1 VVRER
6 HHVGRPRLGDEVSG
20 MMQTLSA
27 DSPGLAVG
35 LRRSDG
41 DSNLNPD
48 SRDIVMT
55 GLDRIILFDRRS
67 GVMRAEAGLSLS
79 QALQVLV
86 PAGWFLPT
94 TPGTRFVT
102 LGFVDTPM
110 TEGLKKGGLMWA
122 GADQIGMALRRAA
135 GSGGPI
141 RYDPGKWRIVMA
153 KIRAG
158 AAFVFHKTRL

>member
-1 VVRER
+1 MREC
-6 HHVGRPRLGDEVSG
+6 HHAARPRLGDDVSG

-27 DSPGLAVG
+27 ESPGLAVD
-35 LRRSDG
+35 LRRSDD
-41 DSNLNPD
+41 DSHLNPD
-48 SRDIVMT
+48 GRDIVMS

-67 GVMRAEAGLSLS
+67 GVMRAEAGLSSS

-94 TPGTRFVT
+94 MPGTRFVT

-110 TEGLKKGGLMWA
+110 TEGLKNGGLMWA
-122 GADQIGMALRRAA
+122 SADQIGKALRQVA

-141 RYDPGKWRIVMA
+141 RHDPGQWRIIMA
-153 KIRAG
+153 IIRALR
-158 AAFVFHKTRL
+158 AFVSHKTKL

>member
-1 VVRER
+1 
-6 HHVGRPRLGDEVSG
+6 

-67 GVMRAEAGLSLS
+67 GVMRAEAALSLS

-102 LGFVDTPM
+102 LGFVDTSM

-122 GADQIGMALRRAA
+122 GADQIGMALRRVA

-141 RYDPGKWRIVMA
+141 RYDPENGGSSWP
-153 KIRAG
+153 
-158 AAFVFHKTRL
+158 